1 MQTKTLLREQ
11 ARANV
16 RQAILDAA
24 RLLFHDEGYAGL
36 SMRRLA
42 SSIGYTPKTIY
53 LHFSD
58 KDDLLSEL
66 IEEDVGRLADALE
79 AAAASQTDPGRR
91 LDAVAFAYMTF
102 AQENPYAY
110 EAIFMIRHHPLS
122 REAAQHKQHVQ
133 GKRMLDI
140 FARVVDESGR
150 VAPGLDPQFVVHSL
164 RTALHGVAA
173 FVALGRNT
181 PRGGWKKVVNHLVA
195 GAVGEGRS

>member
-24 RLLFHDEGYAGL
+24 RILFHDEGYAGV

-42 SSIGYTPKTIY
+42 HSIGYTPKTIY

-66 IEEDVGRLADALE
+66 IEEDVGRLANALE
-79 AAAASQTDPGRR
+79 AAAAGQTDPGRR
-91 LDAVAFAYMTF
+91 LDAMALAYATF
-102 AQENPYAY
+102 ARENPYAY
-110 EAIFMIRHHPLS
+110 EAIFMMRHHPFS
-122 REAAQHKQHVQ
+122 REAARHKQHVQ
-133 GKRMLDI
+133 GKRMLDVL
-140 FARVVDESGR
+140 ARVVRESGR
-150 VAPGLDPQFVVHSL
+150 VAPGLDHQFVVHSL

-173 FVALGRNT
+173 FVALGRNP
-181 PRGGWKKVVNHLVA
+181 PRGGWKKMVSHLVA
-195 GAVGEGRS
+195 GAVGEGHA

>member
-1 MQTKTLLREQ
+1 MQTKILLREQ

-24 RLLFHDEGYAGL
+24 RILFHDEGYAGL

-42 SSIGYTPKTIY
+42 RSIGYTPKTIY

-58 KDDLLSEL
+58 KNDLLSEL

-79 AAAASQTDPGRR
+79 AAAAGQTDPGRR
-91 LDAVAFAYMTF
+91 LDAVALAYVTF

-110 EAIFMIRHHPLS
+110 EAIFMTRHHPFS
-122 REAAQHKQHVQ
+122 REAAKHNQHVQ

-140 FARVVDESGR
+140 FAQVVRDSGR
-150 VAPGLDPQFVVHSL
+150 VALGLDHQFVVQSL
-164 RTALHGVAA
+164 RTALHGAAA
-173 FVALGRNT
+173 FAALGRNT
-181 PRGGWKKVVNHLVA
+181 PRGGWKKVVSHLVA
-195 GAVGEGRS
+195 GAVGEAHS

>member
-24 RLLFHDEGYAGL
+24 RILFRDEGYAGL

-66 IEEDVGRLADALE
+66 IEEDVGRLADSLE
-79 AAAASQTDPGRR
+79 AAAGQTDLGRR
-91 LDAVAFAYMTF
+91 LDAVALAYVTF

-110 EAIFMIRHHPLS
+110 EAIFMMRHHPFS

-140 FARVVDESGR
+140 FARVVRESGR
-150 VAPGLDPQFVVHSL
+150 VAPSLDAQFVVHSL
-164 RTALHGVAA
+164 RAALHGVAA

-181 PRGGWKKVVNHLVA
+181 PRGGWKKVVSHLVS
-195 GAVGEGRS
+195 GTVGERLS

>member
-24 RLLFHDEGYAGL
+24 RLLFHEEGYAGM

-42 SSIGYTPKTIY
+42 SSIGYSPKTIY

-66 IEEDVGRLADALE
+66 IEEDVGHLANALE
-79 AAAASQTDPGRR
+79 AAAVGQKDPGRR
-91 LDAVAFAYMTF
+91 LDAVALAYVAFAR
-102 AQENPYAY
+102 ENPYAY
-110 EAIFMIRHHPLS
+110 EAIFMTRHHPFS
-122 REAAQHKQHVQ
+122 REAAKHNQHVQ

-140 FARVVDESGR
+140 FARVVGESGR
-150 VAPGLDPQFVVHSL
+150 VASSLDLQFVVHSL

-181 PRGGWKKVVNHLVA
+181 PPGGWKKVVGHLVA
-195 GAVGEGRS
+195 GAVGER